1 MLRRLIR
8 GGLLSALLLL
18 LCARALAAPESPLA
32 SVQAEP
38 TPGFVTRITD
48 TAGAVY
54 EKSGVLDPE
63 GSGIAAYSAAIS
75 SYELYYN
82 GRLLMT
88 VIPSGFSVQDRPA
101 VTGADSGSSLGST
114 GFYKTT
120 FSIGDTLEIFLT
132 GLTESTLQQ
141 VQTEL
146 TASALQDR
154 DFNLTNVDFI
164 DAEKEFTKVAEG
176 EIASDANLCW
186 AAATSNMLR
195 FSGWGSAAGFQT
207 EDDLFEAFISAFT
220 DAGGSYTYALDWF
233 FNGNYRPQD
242 WNSWSHLREPGK
254 SGAYLPD
261 YVADSLYQTHEIFNH
276 TDNLRLVFDALERD
290 CAVGISIGNYIS
302 SFRSGGHAI
311 TLWGYMRDTSASP
324 YSKEA
329 YPAIFISDSDS
340 DKYDGELR
348 RKAPNRLRVM
358 MMDGMFDGFGDDSWE
373 LDYPSMF
380 PWRIDSFT
388 VLEPYSDTLEKDASG
403 THDKYA
409 SLDFSVQNLSIRS
422 SIFENMDLNIDT
434 IPAGQDIRISFYV
447 VNNSSYTD
455 TFSGELTVKTEVSIT
470 RAKDGVCVWKNSG
483 TTGYFGKC
491 PAYTQTGDSF
501 SCEGLP
507 EGSYELTVCVSADG
521 PKEAYTVNNTRSM
534 AFTVT
539 AAAPDASAAS
549 VSVSIPEFDGNVGGS
564 GTMTFSGVDSLY
576 PAGTKLTWSVYE
588 KYGSGMYD
596 WVLAYQD
603 YEKPVSVQY
612 VGSGNTVQT
621 CVVLRPVDPSL
632 ACVVLNAGQTE
643 LLYHKMYLFPAK
655 GSTSSCSAIT
665 YGENALYG
673 SEKLGFYIS
682 NYTTSRQL
690 ITVTPRIYALRDLD
704 GLRVELWC
712 GESIEMKRGDS
723 TEKTPYIITSWE
735 TDLPIGQYTIYAE
748 TTDEIGVYSKKLS
761 TLNVV
766 SDKPCCSVVQTF
778 RGDGRCAVVLA
789 CSGPGG
795 EPPFGIEYR
804 KDGQDETN
812 RISLDVYLSKG
823 YTTFRCVSFE
833 ADAADRY
840 FFRAFCGSDEAA
852 FYTDW
857 YECPKP
863 AAQPLSLDVPQ
874 TGSAGETVWEF
885 LAPED
890 GIYLLTLNP
899 AAEAEVYET
908 ATPYQYTVRPTEP
921 LVRNFYLKKG
931 ESALLH
937 IRTEDSY
944 TLGFAP
950 IPELELGKTTSC
962 LYESGDY
969 ERCFRFT
976 APADGI
982 YLFPTTAE
990 SYAAVYISF
999 ENVTDWMQHGPVR
1012 PGMPATPG
1020 MELKKG
1026 QTAYIQLK
1034 CMSRGYRY
1042 SVSVSRPA
1050 PEVSVSDEGVR
1061 VSYDPECTGL
1071 HMIALYDTD
1080 GQLIDVRSVSVQSL
1094 EDRISAVLQGTRTGY
1109 VRVFQLD
1116 AKKHTP
1122 RAAAK
1127 QTELA

>member
-1 MLRRLIR
+1 MLRRFLR
-8 GGLLSALLLL
+8 GGLLATLLLL
-18 LCARALAAPESPLA
+18 LGVQALAAPESPLA
-32 SVQAEP
+32 SMQAEP
-38 TPGFVTRITD
+38 APGFVTRITD
-48 TAGAVY
+48 ITGAVY
-54 EKSGVLDPE
+54 EKSGVLDQE
-63 GSGIAAYSAAIS
+63 SSGIAAYSAAIA
-75 SYELYYN
+75 SYELYYD

-88 VIPSGFSVQDRPA
+88 VVPSGFSVQDRPA
-101 VTGADSGSSLGST
+101 VTGADSGASLGST

-120 FSIGDTLEIFLT
+120 FSIDDTREIFLT
-132 GLTESTLQQ
+132 GLTESTLHQ

-154 DFNLTNVDFI
+154 YFNLTNVDFI
-164 DAEKEFTKVAEG
+164 DAEKEFTEVAEG
-176 EIASDANLCW
+176 ETASDANLCW

-195 FSGWGSAAGFQT
+195 FSGWGSAAGFKT
-207 EDDLFEAFISAFT
+207 EDDLFESFISAFT

-242 WNSWSHLREPGK
+242 WDNWSHLRAPGK

-261 YVADSLYQTHEIFNH
+261 YAADSLYQTYEISAH
-276 TDNLRLVFDALERD
+276 IDNLRLVFDALERD

-302 SFRSGGHAI
+302 WLRSGGHAI

-340 DKYDGELR
+340 DKYDGNLR

-373 LDYPSMF
+373 LDYPSWF

-388 VLEPYSDTLEKDASG
+388 VLEPYSEEIEKDTSG
-403 THDKYA
+403 TRNKNGTAD
-409 SLDFSVQNLSIRS
+409 LSVQ
-422 SIFENMDLNIDT
+422 DLNVCASTFADLNLGIDT
-434 IPAGQDIRISFYV
+434 ISAGQAFKISGIAKNNSAVNLSNVKLQITTAITQNGSAVWSNSRTITVGSYPAYSNVDLSATCNSLSAGSYEATIRIS
-447 VNNSSYTD
+447 
-455 TFSGELTVKTEVSIT
+455 
-470 RAKDGVCVWKNSG
+470 ADGV
-483 TTGYFGKC
+483 
-491 PAYTQTGDSF
+491 
-501 SCEGLP
+501 E
-507 EGSYELTVCVSADG
+507 
-521 PKEAYTVNNTRSM
+521 EAYLLNNTRSI

-539 AAAPDASAAS
+539 AAAPDTSGAS
-549 VSVSIPEFDGNVGGS
+549 VSVDIPEFDGDEGGVG
-564 GTMTFSGVDSLY
+564 TLTFTGVDSLY

-603 YEKPVSVQY
+603 YEKPASVRY
-612 VGSGNTVQT
+612 LDSGNTVQT
-621 CVVLRPVDPSL
+621 CVVLRPVDPAL
-632 ACVVLNAGQTE
+632 ACVTLNAGQTE
-643 LLYHKMYLFPAK
+643 LLYHKLYLLPAK
-655 GSTSSCSAIT
+655 GSTSRCSAIT
-665 YGENALYG
+665 YGEKALYG

-682 NYTTSRQL
+682 NFTTSRQS

-712 GESIEMKRGDS
+712 GESIEMKWGDS

-748 TTDEIGVYSKKLS
+748 TTDQIGVCSKKLS

-766 SDKPCCSVVQTF
+766 SDKPCCSVVQPF

-795 EPPFGIEYR
+795 EPPFGVEYR

-812 RISLDVYLSKG
+812 RVSLDVYLNKG
-823 YTTFRCVSFE
+823 YTTFCCVSFE

-840 FFRAFCGSDEAA
+840 FFRAFCESDEET

-857 YECPKP
+857 YECPVP
-863 AAQPLSLDVPQ
+863 AAQALSLDVPK
-874 TGSAGETVWEF
+874 TGSAGEAVWEF
-885 LAPED
+885 SAPED
-890 GIYLLTLNP
+890 GIYLLTLSP

-908 ATPYQYTVRPTEP
+908 ARPYQSVVRPTEP

-937 IRTEDSY
+937 IQTEDSY
-944 TLGFAP
+944 AIGFAP

-962 LYESGDY
+962 LYESGDN

-976 APADGI
+976 APTDGI

-999 ENVTDWMQHGPVR
+999 ESVTDWIRHGPVR
-1012 PGMPATPG
+1012 PGMPAMPG

-1026 QTAYIQLK
+1026 QTAYIRLQR
-1034 CMSRGYRY
+1034 MNRDYRY
-1042 SVSVSRPA
+1042 YVSVSRPA
-1050 PEVSVSDEGVR
+1050 PEVFVSDDGVH

-1071 HMIALYDTD
+1071 HLIALYDTD
-1080 GQLIDVRSVSVQSL
+1080 GQLIDVRSVSVRSL
-1094 EDRISAVLQGTRTGY
+1094 EDHISAVLRGTRTGY

-1116 AKKHTP
+1116 EEKHTP
-1122 RAAAK
+1122 RTAAK
-1127 QTELA
+1127 QAELA